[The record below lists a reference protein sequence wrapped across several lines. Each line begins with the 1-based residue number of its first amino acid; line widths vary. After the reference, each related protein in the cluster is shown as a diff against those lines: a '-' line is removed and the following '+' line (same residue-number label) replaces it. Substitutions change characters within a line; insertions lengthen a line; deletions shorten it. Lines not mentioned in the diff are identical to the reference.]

1 MIKEGDLMMISES
14 DVFISTDRVL
24 QPLDNAG
31 YKAWIYW
38 VCNLSSKNILTTSFA
53 CLFANHLKLWF
64 FLKFT
69 LCEENWTKV
78 EPALYGGETF
88 AMSFTTLRKVE
99 REHQIKKA
107 LFITAFNKNVIC
119 TEFFCINFPPGLLTK
134 FKIPFQENWRQLLDN
149 SSTCQQ
155 VKLIFVHS
163 NNEWYMKVSKKDLVL
178 NSWMIGHLFAWLS
191 LNFILYTSWV
201 ALSPR
206 P

>member
-1 MIKEGDLMMISES
+1 MRLFPVGPSDYCDCVSLALWLRNLAYQVKTKNNILSSSWSACEWSYRQDQMIKEGDLMMISES

-38 VCNLSSKNILTTSFA
+38 VCNLSSKNILTTSSA
-53 CLFANHLKLWF
+53 CLFANHLKLGF

-99 REHQIKKA
+99 REHKIKKA

-119 TEFFCINFPPGLLTK
+119 TEFFCSNFPP
-134 FKIPFQENWRQLLDN
+134 
-149 SSTCQQ
+149 
-155 VKLIFVHS
+155 
-163 NNEWYMKVSKKDLVL
+163 DLVTT
-178 NSWMIGHLFAWLS
+178 M
-191 LNFILYTSWV
+191 V
-201 ALSPR
+201 ATPV
-206 P
+206 